1 MHRYARRD
9 DQWDR
14 IEKLLPVKL
23 GIEAGRPVTTG
34 FLSKRSF
41 TGIAQASHGET
52 CQSVSEICLRQ
63 SAERL
68 AGTVDAKP
76 IGPLAQNSAPGTARC
91 GPSWLSARSTINYAN

>member
-1 MHRYARRD
+1 MYRYALRD

-14 IEKLLPVKL
+14 IEQLLPGKD
-23 GIEAGRPVTTG
+23 GDRGRTG

-68 AGTVDAKP
+68 TGTVDVKP
-76 IGPLAQNSAPGTARC
+76 IGPLAQNSAPGTARR
-91 GPSWLSARSTINYAN
+91 GPSWLSARSTIHYAN